1 VPQRPPPRLT
11 LLFSV
16 VAGDSQHRRETTFI
30 ERGLWGATAGFVAL
44 ALSASAAQDR
54 GADWVPLAAYPF
66 GTFIGVTLVTNARE
80 GSRPLAVAAG
90 TALGAALPVLASLAI
105 SDQAPNDMPSESAI
119 LLGLSFLITVPV
131 GGALGH
137 SLLR

>member
-1 VPQRPPPRLT
+1 V
-11 LLFSV
+11 
-16 VAGDSQHRRETTFI
+16 
-30 ERGLWGATAGFVAL
+30 
-44 ALSASAAQDR
+44 
-54 GADWVPLAAYPF
+54 DWLPLAAYPV
-66 GTFIGVTLVTNARE
+66 GAAIGVTLVTSARE
-80 GSRPLAVAAG
+80 GSRPLAVVAG